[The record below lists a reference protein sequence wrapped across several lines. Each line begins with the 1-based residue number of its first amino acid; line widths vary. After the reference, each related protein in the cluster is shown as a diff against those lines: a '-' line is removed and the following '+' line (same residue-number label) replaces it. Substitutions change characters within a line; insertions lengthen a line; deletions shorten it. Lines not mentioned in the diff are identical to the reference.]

1 MADLINRKAA
11 NEALEK
17 LSDLLKRRAETEDHG
32 SLAIQAGVTLAQAE
46 IEAVPSVD
54 AAPVVRCK
62 NCRHSSRIASDIS
75 GHMRHCWSGRGR
87 NNGDGF
93 SRVNGDGYC
102 DEGERMDADAPE
114 RVGKDGRDG

>member
-1 MADLINRKAA
+1 MAELIER
-11 NEALEK
+11 EALLDEIQ
-17 LSDLLKRRAETEDHG
+17 
-32 SLAIQAGVTLAQAE
+32 LAIEDGGCVNHEHDIMDCIRYAPT
-46 IEAVPSVD
+46 VD
-54 AAPVVRCK
+54 AVPVVRCK

-75 GHMRHCWSGRGR
+75 GRMRHCWSGRGR

-114 RVGKDGRDG
+114 RGKDGRDG